1 MKKLELR
8 QIIREEISRV
18 INEGKL
24 HEEVTE
30 GRKNEQT
37 KKEYE
42 EIVNQ
47 FLKDTNSTHISGEEV
62 VELTKKDIRKHMYY
76 LRDSSYPGIQD
87 MNYEWASS
95 EGKKRWVFSTNYNGL
110 LTAKVDEDKYLNKE
124 EMEKDIQRFKNQ
136 VKTPVRIKKGN
147 GYVLVELL
155 MSYYYYK

>member
-1 MKKLELR
+1 MKKSELR
-8 QIIREEISRV
+8 QIIREEIKSV
-18 INEGKL
+18 LKESKP
-24 HEEVTE
+24 HKKVTE

-47 FLKDTNSTHISGEEV
+47 FLKDTNSTHMSGEEV
-62 VELTKKDIRKHMYY
+62 VELTKKDIKKHMYY
-76 LRDSSYPGIQD
+76 LRDISYPGIQD

-95 EGKKRWVFSTNYNGL
+95 EGKKRWVFSTDYDGL
-110 LTAKVDEDKYLNKE
+110 LTAKVDEDKYPSKE
-124 EMEKDIQRFKNQ
+124 AMEKDIQRFKNQ
-136 VKTPVRIKKGN
+136 VKTPVRIKKGD